1 MTKESWEE
9 YCEKEI
15 KVVVPILLRYGI
27 TLTDTQPHIKGERFL
42 MQAVTTTSGKKVI
55 LLGTTAEGMQVVIK
69 ASRDAHGREELR
81 HERACREILKEID
94 FAAEVFLSPK
104 EILFIQNSGMTIAVQ
119 EFITQEQSFLE
130 RTTEAQFDFALRAF
144 KAQEGTHATT
154 WKHRQ
159 LIQNVFDIRT
169 GEIYLENFGIFVTN
183 LHMTIPEA
191 VAVHTNLATA
201 RHQLAEGLQTI
212 DQYADFLTHTDFV
225 PHNIRIHDNTIYLLD
240 HSSLTFGN
248 KYEGWARFINFM
260 TLYNPPLAGALT
272 EYVHVNR
279 TPEESI
285 ALRMMRIYRLTEL
298 IWFYVRT
305 LPHTEGNLRTL
316 NEARVTFW
324 NDVLTHVLNET
335 PVPAECIETYKN
347 LRDSLRSEDEKKR
360 QQGLH

>member
-1 MTKESWEE
+1 MTKESWEA
-9 YCEKEI
+9 YCKKEI
-15 KVVVPILLRYGI
+15 TLVTPILLRHGI
-27 TLTDTQPHIKGERFL
+27 TLADTQPHISGERFL

-55 LLGTTAEGMQVVIK
+55 LLGTTAEGMPVVIK
-69 ASRDAHGREELR
+69 ATRDTHGEKELR

-104 EILFIQNSGMTIAVQ
+104 EILFIKKSGVTIAVYEFVVQ
-119 EFITQEQSFLE
+119 EKPFLE
-130 RTTEAQFDFALRAF
+130 RTTPEQFDFALRAF

-159 LIQNVFDIRT
+159 LIQSVFDIRT
-169 GEIYLENFGIFVTN
+169 GETYLENFSLFVTN
-183 LHMTIPEA
+183 LHIA
-191 VAVHTNLATA
+191 VPDAAEVHANLATA
-201 RHQLAEGLQTI
+201 RQVLTEELQTI
-212 DQYADFLTHTDFV
+212 DQYAGFLTHTDFV
-225 PHNIRIHDNTIYLLD
+225 PHNIRIRDTAIYLLD
-240 HSSLTFGN
+240 HSSLAFGN

-260 TLYNPPLAGALT
+260 TLYNPPLADALT
-272 EYVHVNR
+272 EYVRSNR

-305 LPHTEGNLRTL
+305 LTHAEGNLRAL

-335 PVPAECIETYKN
+335 PLPNERIETYKN
-347 LRDSLRSEDEKKR
+347 LRDSLRSDDEKKR